1 MIKLKP
7 FFWLITIVFLLQ
19 TACGPTYI
27 RSVLLTETKL
37 DPETDGI
44 MIGVIELENSPAP
57 QDANSDFNP
66 EEIYKIYRE
75 SLNKALKRYG
85 IAYEPGK
92 NKIITNITILGYK
105 EGDAFIRWLA
115 PGAGASRI
123 QAQATLEVDGQ
134 IIGGVESQQTIA
146 WGGGFSIGGWRKV
159 IRWAAYDVG
168 SKFCQEAFRKH
179 SSTNCVVLRLP

>member
-1 MIKLKP
+1 MIKL
-7 FFWLITIVFLLQ
+7 WLIAIVFLLQ

-44 MIGVIELENSPAP
+44 MIGVIELESSPAL
-57 QDANSDFNP
+57 QDADSDFKP
-66 EEIYKIYRE
+66 EDIYKVYRE
-75 SLNKALKRYG
+75 ALNKALKLYD

-105 EGDAFIRWLA
+105 EGNAFIRWLS
-115 PGAGASRI
+115 PAGGESRI

-134 IIGGVESQQTIA
+134 IIGGVESQKTIA
-146 WGGGFSIGGWRKV
+146 WGGAYSIGGWRMV
-159 IRWAAYDVG
+159 IRRSANEIG
-168 SKFCQEAFRKH
+168 KQISQEAFSKN
-179 SSTNCVVLRLP
+179 SKKNCYLSD

>member
-1 MIKLKP
+1 M
-7 FFWLITIVFLLQ
+7 WLITIVFLLQ
-19 TACGPTYI
+19 TCGGPTYI

-37 DPETDGI
+37 NPETDGI
-44 MIGVIELENSPAP
+44 MVGVIELENSPAP

-146 WGGGFSIGGWRKV
+146 WGGGYSIGGWRKV